1 MRQSKIIDSKVIKN
15 VEPVPNP
22 VLNKELII
30 MIMAFLQLFL
40 CETLAKRIMS
50 LVLIA
55 AGVPD
60 ATITESTGQCN
71 RSVRQLRKDVS
82 TGNTKNLFVV
92 NGGGRKSKLADIG
105 QEVID
110 EIAAGNYYSRQ
121 QIVDMIE
128 EKFGIKTSR
137 SAVDRLLKKTASN
150 A

>member
-1 MRQSKIIDSKVIKN
+1 
-15 VEPVPNP
+15 
-22 VLNKELII
+22 
-30 MIMAFLQLFL
+30 
-40 CETLAKRIMS
+40 MS

-121 QIVDMIE
+121 QFVDMIE